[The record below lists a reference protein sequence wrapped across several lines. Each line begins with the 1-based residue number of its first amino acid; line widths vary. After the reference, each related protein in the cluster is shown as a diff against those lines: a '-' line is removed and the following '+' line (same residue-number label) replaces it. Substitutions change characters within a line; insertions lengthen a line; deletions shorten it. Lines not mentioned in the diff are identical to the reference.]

1 MHIKL
6 ITILYFL
13 ANIIIVNGQSIISPI
28 LQNKI
33 DVNSQELIPVRI
45 EFGDNVDSYS
55 LNQYYKQESYN
66 IQRRQKDIIYKLLKT
81 ATTSQEYVIT
91 YFDNEQ
97 ISELQYK
104 SFWIINVI
112 VAKLRA
118 KDIISISNLNNVSKI
133 DFENHRIIPHDPII
147 QEKKEK
153 RQVNGVENGLIAINI
168 RPMWDM
174 GYTGRGRLVYNYDTG
189 VWPSH
194 PAFKNRF
201 IGNRFPL
208 SQSWFGYFNEIPNGN
223 VNNHGT
229 HTLGTIAGLDTTTND
244 TIGCAFQAYWI
255 ANDYVTSTVQQLPPI
270 ANMIEAFQW
279 ALNPDGDTSTVYD
292 IPDVINNSWRWYDD
306 LDTLHCN
313 GYIVNLMN
321 VIEAAGIANIFSGGN
336 FGPSNTSI
344 SSPQRINTS
353 EVNTFCVGS
362 INANASFPYPISSFS
377 SVGPTQCPGTGSLSI
392 HPEVV
397 APGQNIRSAWGNDSY
412 NTISGTS
419 MAAPHVSGAVL
430 LLKEAFPFLSGE
442 DLLWALYLNATDLGN
457 IGEDNT
463 YGNGLIDV
471 YAAFLYLSQT
481 YTPVA
486 PNSQNSDLEL
496 SKIEIPNTNKI
507 SCENTITPN
516 ITCFNKGNFLIDTI
530 EFNIFINDS
539 LYQNY
544 IWQGSL
550 QAQTSINITL
560 PQLNIVE
567 FGNID
572 IMVQAKLSSNIT
584 EYDIFNNSLIYRY
597 NKRSNVNIPFIEHF
611 ENGINDAIWY
621 IENED
626 MAITWDTIFTN
637 GLIWNNHSI
646 GIKLFDYIP
655 RANQKDGL
663 ITPQLSL
670 NNSFSSYTLKFDV
683 AYQKR
688 SLSTQLNDTLRVYS
702 SDDCGLSFNNLI
714 YEKYGDSLSTLD
726 TNTYNFIPQY
736 SNHWRNDSID
746 LSYLAG
752 KDILLKFESTNRMGN
767 NLFIDNIKVYEG
779 LNTPSSIIDISNKF
793 SVHPNPS
800 SEYLN
805 ITTKTRILDDANFTI
820 FNNLGQKIISEKIS
834 NPDNKIKVS
843 EFPEGLYIIT
853 LNYKSNIYSNKFII
867 KH

>member
-33 DVNSQELIPVRI
+33 DVNSQQLIPIRI

-55 LNQYYKQESYN
+55 LNQYYKQENYT
-66 IQRRQKDIIYKLLKT
+66 IQQRQRDIIYKLLKT
-81 ATTSQEYVIT
+81 ATTSQKYVIT

-97 ISELQYK
+97 ISEFQYK

-112 VAKLRA
+112 VAKLRS
-118 KDIISISNLNNVSKI
+118 KDIINISNLNNVSKI

-153 RQVNGVENGLIAINI
+153 KQVNGVENGLIAINI

-208 SQSWFGYFNEIPNGN
+208 SQSWFGYFNELPNGN

-270 ANMIEAFQW
+270 SNMIEAFEW

-306 LDTLHCN
+306 QDTLHCN

-321 VIEAAGIANIFSGGN
+321 AIEAAGIANIFSGGN

-362 INANASFPYPISSFS
+362 VNANASFPYPISYFS

-442 DLLWALYLNATDLGN
+442 DLLLALYLNATDLGN

-486 PNSQNSDLEL
+486 ASSQNSDLEL

-516 ITCFNKGNFLIDTI
+516 ITCFNKGNFLIDSI

-560 PQLNIVE
+560 PQLNILE

-572 IMVQAKLSSNIT
+572 VMVQAKLSSNIT

-626 MAITWDTIFTN
+626 MGITWDTISTN

-670 NNSFSSYTLKFDV
+670 NNSFSSYTLKFNI

-688 SLSTQLNDTLRVYS
+688 SLSTQLNDTLRIYS
-702 SDDCGLSFNNLI
+702 SDDCGLSFNNLL

-726 TNTYNFIPQY
+726 TNTYDFIPQY

-752 KDILLKFESTNRMGN
+752 QDILLKFESTNRMGN

-779 LNTPSSIIDISNKF
+779 LNTPSSIIDITNYF

-800 SEYLN
+800 SDYLN
-805 ITTKTRILDDANFTI
+805 ITTKTKILDDANFTI
-820 FNNLGQKIISEKIS
+820 FNNLGQKIISAKIS
-834 NPDNKIKVS
+834 KSNNKIKVS

-853 LNYKSNIYSNKFII
+853 INYKSHIYSNKFII
-867 KH
+867 KR